1 MKAWGKRPFKHVNPR
16 QRATLYTLLRLVG
29 TEVAVSTRGI
39 FLKAAAMRH
48 SATLLAQTGPW
59 CAAGGVQDPSQ
70 EDVRLNPARALD
82 QFLSSVERRALRIA
96 SIALRDPEEALD
108 VVQDAMLQLAR
119 RYASRPAGE
128 WMPLFYRILQNRIR
142 DSQRRKAVRNR
153 IFAWW
158 PGSPGDD
165 ESSNDAGVDAADG
178 RPEPDALVANGEA
191 LRTLESAV
199 AELPARQ
206 SEAFL
211 LRTIEGL
218 DVAATA
224 AVMGCSESSVKT
236 HYSRAVHTLRARLG
250 EAW

>member
-1 MKAWGKRPFKHVNPR
+1 MG
-16 QRATLYTLLRLVG
+16 
-29 TEVAVSTRGI
+29 
-39 FLKAAAMRH
+39 H
-48 SATLLAQTGPW
+48 SATLLVESAP
-59 CAAGGVQDPSQ
+59 CFADGVARNFAK
-70 EDVRLNPARALD
+70 EDDCLNSARALD
-82 QFLSSVERRALRIA
+82 QFLSSVERRAFRIA

-119 RYASRPAGE
+119 RYGSRPAAE

-142 DSQRRKAVRNR
+142 DSQRRRTVRNR
-153 IFAWW
+153 LFAWW
-158 PGSPGDD
+158 PGSTGGD
-165 ESSNDAGVDAADG
+165 ESAEDPVLDAADG
-178 RPEPDALVANGEA
+178 GPEPDAQVANGEA
-191 LRTLESAV
+191 LRELESAV

-224 AVMGCSESSVKT
+224 AVMGCSEGSVKT
-236 HYSRAVHTLRARLG
+236 HYSRAVHALRARLG

>member
-1 MKAWGKRPFKHVNPR
+1 MKAWGKRPFNHVNPR
-16 QRATLYTLLRLVG
+16 AGATLYTQLWLIG
-29 TEVAVSTRGI
+29 TDVAVVNRGI
-39 FLKAAAMRH
+39 CSQAAAMGH
-48 SATLLAQTGPW
+48 SATLSAETGPR
-59 CAAGGVQDPSQ
+59 CAAGARQDSTQ
-70 EDVRLNPARALD
+70 EDVRLNAARALD
-82 QFLSSVERRALRIA
+82 QFLSSVERRAFRIA

-119 RYASRPAGE
+119 RYGSRPADE

-142 DSQRRKAVRNR
+142 DSQRRKTVRGR

-158 PGSPGDD
+158 PGSAGGD
-165 ESSNDAGVDAADG
+165 ESADDPALDAADSS
-178 RPEPDALVANGEA
+178 PEPDALVANGEA

-224 AVMGCSESSVKT
+224 AAMGCSEGSVKT

>member
-1 MKAWGKRPFKHVNPR
+1 M
-16 QRATLYTLLRLVG
+16 L
-29 TEVAVSTRGI
+29 
-39 FLKAAAMRH
+39 H
-48 SATLLAQTGPW
+48 SATILAETGPR
-59 CAAGGVQDPSQ
+59 CVAGAVCVPTP
-70 EDVRLNPARALD
+70 EDVRLNSARALD
-82 QFLSSVERRALRIA
+82 QFLSSVERRAFRIA

-108 VVQDAMLQLAR
+108 VVQDAMLQLVR
-119 RYASRPAGE
+119 RYGSRPAGE

-142 DSQRRKAVRNR
+142 DSQRRKTVRNR

-158 PGSPGDD
+158 PGSAGDD
-165 ESSNDAGVDAADG
+165 ESAEDASADAADG

-199 AELPARQ
+199 ADLPARQ

-224 AVMGCSESSVKT
+224 VVMGCSEGSVKT
-236 HYSRAVHTLRARLG
+236 HYSRAVHALRARLG

>member
-1 MKAWGKRPFKHVNPR
+1 
-16 QRATLYTLLRLVG
+16 
-29 TEVAVSTRGI
+29 
-39 FLKAAAMRH
+39 
-48 SATLLAQTGPW
+48 
-59 CAAGGVQDPSQ
+59 
-70 EDVRLNPARALD
+70 
-82 QFLSSVERRALRIA
+82 
-96 SIALRDPEEALD
+96 LRDSEEALD

-119 RYASRPAGE
+119 RYGGRPAGE
-128 WMPLFYRILQNRIR
+128 WTPLFYRILQNRIR
-142 DSQRRKAVRNR
+142 DSQRRKTVRNR

-158 PGSPGDD
+158 PGSAGEDGSTD
-165 ESSNDAGVDAADG
+165 VAGVDAVDG
-178 RPEPDALVANGEA
+178 GPEPDALVANGEA

-224 AVMGCSESSVKT
+224 AAMGCSEGSVKT

-250 EAW
+250 EVW

>member
-1 MKAWGKRPFKHVNPR
+1 MG
-16 QRATLYTLLRLVG
+16 
-29 TEVAVSTRGI
+29 
-39 FLKAAAMRH
+39 H
-48 SATLLAQTGPW
+48 SATLPAETGPYGTAVVGW
-59 CAAGGVQDPSQ
+59 RPPA
-70 EDVRLNPARALD
+70 EDVSLNSARALD
-82 QFLSSVERRALRIA
+82 QFLTNVERRAFRIA

-119 RYASRPAGE
+119 RYGNRPETE

-142 DSQRRKAVRNR
+142 DSQRRKSVRNR
-153 IFAWW
+153 LFAWW
-158 PGSPGDD
+158 PAGAGDGESAEDPGI
-165 ESSNDAGVDAADG
+165 DAPDG

-191 LRTLESAV
+191 LRELESAV

-224 AVMGCSESSVKT
+224 AVMGCSEGSVKT